1 MTFQFSQLPYKLKLN
16 LVKGETAC
24 PCSRYSV
31 DVLTWN
37 YTCLAPLQP
46 RQIVYQLWVKQAE
59 MSINLISMIE
69 NVLELM
75 DDEYDEMEGKSI
87 TAATKR

>member
-1 MTFQFSQLPYKLKLN
+1 
-16 LVKGETAC
+16 
-24 PCSRYSV
+24 
-31 DVLTWN
+31 
-37 YTCLAPLQP
+37 
-46 RQIVYQLWVKQAE
+46 